1 MMEGYAA
8 LVVVMETMVVV
19 MLLWKQDLPA
29 RMNVMRHVSFGRYS
43 FTRDPDATN
52 CEKVMVCER

>member
-19 MLLWKQDLPA
+19 TLLWKQDLPA
-29 RMNVMRHVSFGRYS
+29 RMKVMRHVSFGR
-43 FTRDPDATN
+43 
-52 CEKVMVCER
+52 